1 MIQCSADNI
10 HQNMI
15 SFIKL
20 VGLRVY
26 NVLEN
31 QINIDLIVVILV
43 SLTLPLADLIFRTQ
57 NLSLG
62 FLFTNTK
69 LK

>member
-10 HQNMI
+10 YQTMI
-15 SFIKL
+15 SFLKL

-31 QINIDLIVVILV
+31 QISIGLIAVILV

-57 NLSLG
+57 NVRLE
-62 FLFTNTK
+62 FLFTNTNIK
-69 LK
+69 

>member
-10 HQNMI
+10 HQAMI
-15 SFIKL
+15 SFLKL

-31 QINIDLIVVILV
+31 QISIGLIAVILV

-57 NLSLG
+57 NVRLG
-62 FLFTNTK
+62 FLFTNTNVK
-69 LK
+69 

>member
-10 HQNMI
+10 HQTMI
-15 SFIKL
+15 SFLKL

-31 QINIDLIVVILV
+31 QISIGLIAVILV
-43 SLTLPLADLIFRTQ
+43 SLTLALADLIFRTQ
-57 NLSLG
+57 NVRLE
-62 FLFTNTK
+62 FLFTNTNIK
-69 LK
+69 

>member
-10 HQNMI
+10 HQTMI

-31 QINIDLIVVILV
+31 QISIGLIVVIVV
-43 SLTLPLADLIFRTQ
+43 SFTLPLADFIFRTQ
-57 NLSLG
+57 NLGLG

>member
-10 HQNMI
+10 HQTMI
-15 SFIKL
+15 SFLKL

-31 QINIDLIVVILV
+31 QISIGLIAVILV

-57 NLSLG
+57 NVRLG
-62 FLFTNTK
+62 FLFTNTNVK
-69 LK
+69 

>member
-10 HQNMI
+10 HQTML
-15 SFIKL
+15 SFLKL

-31 QINIDLIVVILV
+31 QISIGLIAVILV

-57 NLSLG
+57 NVRLG
-62 FLFTNTK
+62 FLFTNTNVK
-69 LK
+69 

>member
-1 MIQCSADNI
+1 
-10 HQNMI
+10 MI
-15 SFIKL
+15 SFLKL

-31 QINIDLIVVILV
+31 QISIGLIAVILV

-57 NLSLG
+57 NVRLE
-62 FLFTNTK
+62 FLFTNTNIK
-69 LK
+69 

>member
-10 HQNMI
+10 HQTMI
-15 SFIKL
+15 SFLKL
-20 VGLRVY
+20 VRLRVY

-31 QINIDLIVVILV
+31 QISIGLITVILV

-57 NLSLG
+57 NVRLG
-62 FLFTNTK
+62 FLFTNTNIK
-69 LK
+69 

>member
-10 HQNMI
+10 HQTMI

-31 QINIDLIVVILV
+31 QISIGLIVVIVV
-43 SLTLPLADLIFRTQ
+43 SFTLPLADFIFRTQ
-57 NLSLG
+57 NLRLG
-62 FLFTNTK
+62 FLFTDTK

>member
-10 HQNMI
+10 HQTMI
-15 SFIKL
+15 SFLKL

-31 QINIDLIVVILV
+31 QISIGLIAVILV
-43 SLTLPLADLIFRTQ
+43 SLTLALADLIFRTQ
-57 NLSLG
+57 NVRLG
-62 FLFTNTK
+62 FLFTNTNIK
-69 LK
+69 

>member
-10 HQNMI
+10 HQTMI

-31 QINIDLIVVILV
+31 QISIGLIVVIVV
-43 SLTLPLADLIFRTQ
+43 SFTLPLADFIFRTR
-57 NLSLG
+57 NLRLG

>member
-1 MIQCSADNI
+1 
-10 HQNMI
+10 MI

-31 QINIDLIVVILV
+31 QISIGLIVVIVV
-43 SLTLPLADLIFRTQ
+43 SFTLPLADFIFRTR
-57 NLSLG
+57 NLRLG

>member
-10 HQNMI
+10 HQTMI
-15 SFIKL
+15 SFLKL
-20 VGLRVY
+20 VRLRVY

-31 QINIDLIVVILV
+31 QISIGLIAVILV

-57 NLSLG
+57 NVRLG
-62 FLFTNTK
+62 FLFTNTNIK
-69 LK
+69 

>member
-10 HQNMI
+10 HQTMI
-15 SFIKL
+15 SFLKL

-31 QINIDLIVVILV
+31 QISIGLIAVILV

-57 NLSLG
+57 NVRLG
-62 FLFTNTK
+62 SLFTNTNVK
-69 LK
+69 

>member
-10 HQNMI
+10 HQTMI
-15 SFIKL
+15 SFLKL
-20 VGLRVY
+20 VRLRVY

-31 QINIDLIVVILV
+31 QISIGLIAVILV

-57 NLSLG
+57 NVRLG
-62 FLFTNTK
+62 FLFTITNIK
-69 LK
+69 

>member
-1 MIQCSADNI
+1 
-10 HQNMI
+10 MI

-31 QINIDLIVVILV
+31 QISTGLIVVILV
-43 SLTLPLADLIFRTQ
+43 SLTLSLADLIFRTQ
-57 NLSLG
+57 NLRLG
-62 FLFTNTK
+62 FLFSNTK

>member
-10 HQNMI
+10 HQTMI
-15 SFIKL
+15 SFLKL

-31 QINIDLIVVILV
+31 QISIGLIAVILV

-57 NLSLG
+57 NVRLG
-62 FLFTNTK
+62 FLFTNTNIK
-69 LK
+69 